1 MIRLMLLC
9 FLIVLKT
16 EAQNSVLKL
25 ADSLYLNGNYSKA
38 IEHYKLHENQP
49 DVFDNIAKAYMA
61 IGNYEEAL
69 KNYEF
74 SITSNPKDALS
85 KYEYAKLL
93 SRTKNYDEASK
104 VFNELVYLDYKNPN
118 YHYELGLVLEQ
129 LKDSTAINRFR
140 SAFDLDKTHQKA
152 IYKIAKYF
160 LQKRKH
166 EAVDS
171 YTDKGLESYPNNLE
185 LISLKAQNYYWKQDY
200 KEAVNW
206 FERLLELG
214 ETSEFIYE
222 KLSLCYYQL
231 NNVEKALE
239 NRLFALKYNP
249 NDASMRYVIG
259 TYYLD
264 LNDFKNAEKYIN
276 QALLLLDQPLDA
288 EYMKLAT
295 VLNRQEKYIES
306 ISALNKAINENPSN
320 ELAYLHLAITKE
332 SYYADYDAKIK
343 AYEDIK
349 NKFPKSMILKFV
361 DAQIS
366 KLKEEKFIKE
376 GEKKD

>member
-1 MIRLMLLC
+1 MLLC

-129 LKDSTAINRFR
+129 LKDSTAMNRFR

>member
-1 MIRLMLLC
+1 MLLC

>member
-1 MIRLMLLC
+1 MLLC

-74 SITSNPKDALS
+74 SITSNPKDTLS

-129 LKDSTAINRFR
+129 LKDSTAMNRFR

-288 EYMKLAT
+288 QYMKLAT

>member
-1 MIRLMLLC
+1 MLLC

-38 IEHYKLHENQP
+38 IEHYKLHESQP
-49 DVFDNIAKAYMA
+49 DVFDKIAKAYMA

-93 SRTKNYDEASK
+93 SRTKNYYEASK

-129 LKDSTAINRFR
+129 LKDSTAMNRFR

-166 EAVDS
+166 ETVDS

-295 VLNRQEKYIES
+295 VLNRQEKYKES

-349 NKFPKSMILKFV
+349 NKFPKSMILNFV

>member
-1 MIRLMLLC
+1 MLLC

-49 DVFDNIAKAYMA
+49 DVFDKIAKAYMA

-129 LKDSTAINRFR
+129 LKDSTAMNRFR

-295 VLNRQEKYIES
+295 VLNRQEKYKES